1 MPTQPAVTFR
11 SGSFPFTEAR
21 IDAARR
27 SARIEDADASGRR
40 RWRDANC
47 QGLTLLVNVKTG
59 TATFYYQGK
68 VDGKTTR
75 RALGDVDVLTLQEA
89 RQIVNRFRFDRSIGS
104 ILTPRP
110 TETDADAD
118 AEPADDSPQLSDV
131 ADAMLDAHA
140 AGRWLPGNRSKPPAD
155 RTIKF
160 YRDLRRAQLAPHE
173 AKTLRQFADELATI
187 YATLQAK
194 APIQANRFLQLV
206 RNVYGYAAASGQ
218 WDAANPA
225 LGTAADKLTRTPEQ
239 ARTRTLSDAE
249 WKRLA
254 QALEQD
260 QPLWRDLF
268 TMSLLT
274 LQRMGAVRHMR
285 WDDLSLS
292 KDDAMWRIPARFMKG
307 RKTGHVVPLGEL
319 PQALDILRTR
329 RGIVPAKCPW
339 VFPAAE
345 GDGGPARNY
354 DKAWDRIIRR
364 AGLWSED
371 REQRP
376 RPHDLRRTGGARMTT
391 AGVPLQ
397 TVTRALGDAPSSVVM
412 VSAVY
417 AQVADDAL
425 RSAYRAT
432 NKPQRR
438 RR

>member
-1 MPTQPAVTFR
+1 MPSQSPQGYA
-11 SGSFPFTEAR
+11 GQSFKFTEAR

-27 SARIEDADASGRR
+27 AARIEDADTSGRR
-40 RWRDANC
+40 SWRDEDC
-47 QGLTLLVNVKTG
+47 KGLTLVVNVRTG
-59 TATFYYQGK
+59 NAAFYFRGK
-68 VDGKTTR
+68 LDGKTTR
-75 RALGDVDVLTLQEA
+75 RALGDVDVVTLKEA
-89 RQIVNRFRFDRSIGS
+89 RQAVGTIQYDRSAAATFS
-104 ILTPRP
+104 PRP
-110 TETDADAD
+110 TESDADA
-118 AEPADDSPQLSDV
+118 APADDSPLLADV

-140 AGRWLPGNRSKPPAD
+140 AGRWLPGNRSKPPSD
-155 RTIKF
+155 RTVKF

-173 AKTLRQFADELATI
+173 AKTLRQFAGELPTV

-274 LQRMGAVRHMR
+274 LQRMGAVCHMR
-285 WDDLSLS
+285 WDDVSLDE
-292 KDDAMWRIPARFMKG
+292 DDAVWRIPARYMKG
-307 RKTGHVVPLGEL
+307 RRAGHVVPLGEL

-371 REQRP
+371 RDQRP

-397 TVTRALGDAPSSVVM
+397 TVTRALGDAPSSVGM
-412 VSAVY
+412 VARVY

-432 NKPQRR
+432 SKPQRR